1 MLCRRYMPGRVITTG
16 KARSFMSALLGM
28 IRRRFVVLAVAVVAL
43 NFISCRESSVSKVGT
58 PELRDNLVDTILA
71 RTEQRES
78 FSTIKNE
85 KLRFEPL
92 EAMASL
98 RETVVSASTEDKL
111 YYALVQLSNARRDR
125 HLDIS
130 LVPGGLRPADVTGL
144 AVWGDE
150 SSTPLQSPVRVFPDY
165 TSNSAG
171 YFVGDIAA
179 GKAWPEL
186 PKIGDRVVSV
196 NGRSVEQWYEAT
208 MPFMR
213 HSTQIGLRWKLA
225 EAMTQATA
233 VFPPELREATLQLTV
248 ESKDGSKP
256 SFTLPYVNTKDLTW
270 TGSGDPQYPG
280 LSLGLRTPTYDLFLS
295 DDSSRFIVLVWYG
308 FRETMVTDV
317 DTLIELA
324 ERDGLLDYAVVVDV
338 TRSGGG
344 SLGAYA
350 LQRLLSRPF
359 KTTFGNLRL
368 SDVIEPFV
376 EAKRSDFSANNINDN
391 GAPETIDDGTW
402 LMEWLEED
410 VLPAFAHGDEYSNDV
425 PFKLAHAPKDSD
437 GVLEPAPVHFRGPF
451 GVISGPNG
459 GSHLDQFI
467 SIVVDNGLGPVVGMA
482 PGGYSNTWEWEEV
495 LTFADTDQPVV
506 GCMYSIGHTIRPNGE
521 VLEGNPAAVDEWIP
535 LTAENVKE
543 YYSIL
548 LEQVR
553 IQMGMVEN

>member
-1 MLCRRYMPGRVITTG
+1 MV
-16 KARSFMSALLGM
+16 
-28 IRRRFVVLAVAVVAL
+28 VVAMNSL
-43 NFISCRESSVSKVGT
+43 SCRESSVSKVGT
-58 PELRDNLVDTILA
+58 PELRGDLFDTILA

-98 RETVVSASTEDKL
+98 RETVVAASTEGEL
-111 YYALVQLSNARRDR
+111 YYALAQLSHARRDR
-125 HLDIS
+125 HLDIY

-144 AVWGDE
+144 AVWGGE
-150 SSTPLQSPVRVFPDY
+150 SSPPLQVPLRVFPDY
-165 TSNSAG
+165 TSDSAG
-171 YFVGDIAA
+171 YFVGDIAVGA
-179 GKAWPEL
+179 KWPEL
-186 PKIGDRVVSV
+186 PGIGDRVVFV
-196 NGRSVEQWYEAT
+196 NGRSVEQWHEAT
-208 MPFMR
+208 MPFIR

-233 VFPPELREATLQLTV
+233 VFPPELREATLRLTV
-248 ESKDGSKP
+248 ESEDGSKA
-256 SFTLPYVNTKDLTW
+256 SFTLPYVNADDLTW

-280 LSLGLRTPTYDLFLS
+280 LSLELRTPTYDLFLS
-295 DDSSRFIVLVWYG
+295 DDSFRFIVLVWYG
-308 FRETMVTDV
+308 FRETMVADV

-324 ERDGLLDYAVVVDV
+324 ERDGLLDYAMVVDV

-350 LQRLLSRPF
+350 LQRLQSRPF

-376 EAKRSDFSANNINDN
+376 EAKRSDFSDKNINDD
-391 GAPETIDDGTW
+391 GTPETIDDGTW

-410 VLPAFAHGDEYSNDV
+410 VLSALARGDEYSNDV

-451 GVISGPNG
+451 GVISGPSG

-467 SIVVDNGLGPVVGMA
+467 SIIVDNGLGPVVGMP

-495 LTFADTDQPVV
+495 LTFANTDQPVV
-506 GCMYSIGHTIRPNGE
+506 GFMYSIGHTIRPNGE
-521 VLEGNPAAVDEWIP
+521 VLEGNPAALDAWVP
-535 LTAENVKE
+535 LTAENVE
-543 YYSIL
+543 QYYSIL

-553 IQMGMVEN
+553 IQMGTMEY

>member
-16 KARSFMSALLGM
+16 KARSCMSALLGM
-28 IRRRFVVLAVAVVAL
+28 IRCRFVVLAVAVVAL

-98 RETVVSASTEDKL
+98 RETVVSASTEDEL
-111 YYALVQLSNARRDR
+111 YYALAQLSHARRDR
-125 HLDIS
+125 HLDIF

-144 AVWGDE
+144 AVWGDK

-171 YFVGDIAA
+171 YFVGDIAV
-179 GKAWPEL
+179 GEMWSEL

-225 EAMTQATA
+225 EAMTQTTA
-233 VFPPELREATLQLTV
+233 VFPPELRDATLQLTV
-248 ESKDGSKP
+248 ESKDGSKQ
-256 SFTLPYVNTKDLTW
+256 SFTFPYVNANDLTW

-308 FRETMVTDV
+308 FRETMVADV

-324 ERDGLLDYAVVVDV
+324 ERDGLLDYAMVVDV

-350 LQRLLSRPF
+350 LQRLQSRPF

-410 VLPAFAHGDEYSNDV
+410 VLPAFARGDEYSNDV

-451 GVISGPNG
+451 GVISGPSG

-467 SIVVDNGLGPVVGMA
+467 SIVVDNSLGPVVGMT

-495 LTFADTDQPVV
+495 LTFAGTDQPVV
-506 GCMYSIGHTIRPNGE
+506 GFMYSIGHTIRPNGE

-535 LTAENVKE
+535 LTAENVEE
-543 YYSIL
+543 YYLIL